1 MNSMEYNGIFAESVL
16 DGCFPLRMC
25 GVLHFGRED
34 MYPLPEDYEKA
45 YRTSDCIAFET
56 EMDVIDGSDFMCRM
70 RELSAFPAGESLSD
84 LLTEATFS
92 ELVGIAEGLGFS
104 EGFISSFRPWYCA
117 SLLTNTALQRE
128 GLSRELGIDAAL
140 HRRAKA
146 DGKEIVSLE
155 SPESQLDILQN
166 IDGGDAERFICS
178 LITELKTIRQFSEN
192 LFRLWRVG
200 DSVGLSQLVKGNFS
214 DSPEQRSVILAERN
228 RRWADMLLEKSRE
241 CPVLAVV
248 GAGHLIGDGSL
259 PDALVA
265 TASRRRSGGVS
276 GVPPSVGWR

>member
-1 MNSMEYNGIFAESVL
+1 MEYKGIFAESVI

-25 GVLHFGRED
+25 GVLHFGREN
-34 MYPLPEDYEKA
+34 MYPLPESYENA
-45 YRTSDCIAFET
+45 YRMSDCIAFET
-56 EMDVIDGSDFMCRM
+56 EMDVIDGSEFMGRM
-70 RELSAFPAGESLSD
+70 RELSAFPPDESLSD
-84 LLTEATFS
+84 VLTETTFT
-92 ELVGIAEGLGFS
+92 ELMEIAEGLGFS
-104 EGFISSFRPWYCA
+104 EDFVSSFRPWYCA

-128 GLSRELGIDAAL
+128 VLSKDLGIDAVL

-146 DGKEIVSLE
+146 EEKEIISLE
-155 SPESQLDILQN
+155 SPETQLDILQA
-166 IDGGDAERFICS
+166 IDGGDAERFIRS

-192 LFRLWRVG
+192 LFSLWRVG
-200 DSVGLSQLVKGNFS
+200 DSEGLSQLIKGNFS
-214 DSPEQRSVILAERN
+214 DSPEQQSVILAERN
-228 RRWADMLLEKSRE
+228 RRWADILLEKSRE
-241 CPVLAVV
+241 CSVLAVV